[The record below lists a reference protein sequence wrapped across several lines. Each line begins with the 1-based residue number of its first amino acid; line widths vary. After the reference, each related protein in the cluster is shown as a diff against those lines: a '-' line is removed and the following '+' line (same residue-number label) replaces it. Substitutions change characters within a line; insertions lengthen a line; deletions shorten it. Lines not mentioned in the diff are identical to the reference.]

1 MNAMMDVVVL
11 LDGKIGRSAEL
22 FDLLEGAGIDV
33 KASCVFPRLG
43 GRVAHIAVDREQ
55 YDAVEDLLTERM
67 GGVADQRPCIV
78 VPPDYP
84 GGMGAVARKI
94 AEAQIVMSVSYYGEN
109 GELVLATSDGTK
121 TREVLSL

>member
-1 MNAMMDVVVL
+1 MMDVVVL

-33 KASCVFPRLG
+33 KASCIFPRLG
-43 GRVAHIAVDREQ
+43 GRVAHIAVEHEQ
-55 YDAVEDLLTERM
+55 YDAVEDLLTDKL

-84 GGMGAVARKI
+84 GGMGAVAEKV
-94 AEAQIVMSVSYYGEN
+94 AAAQIVMSVSYYGEH
-109 GELVLATSDGTK
+109 GELVLATSDSAR
-121 TREVLSL
+121 TREVLGL

>member
-1 MNAMMDVVVL
+1 MMDVVVL

-22 FDLLEGAGIDV
+22 FDLLEEGGIDV

-43 GRVAHIAVDREQ
+43 GRVAHIAVEHEQ
-55 YDAVEDLLTERM
+55 YDAVEDLLTDRM

-84 GGMGAVARKI
+84 GGMAAVARKI
-94 AEAQIVMSVSYYGEN
+94 AAAQIVVSVSYFGEH
-109 GELVLATSDGTK
+109 GELVLATSDGEK
-121 TREVLSL
+121 TRLVLGM

>member
-1 MNAMMDVVVL
+1 MMDVVVL

-22 FDLLEGAGIDV
+22 FDLLSEAGIDV

-43 GRVAHIAVDREQ
+43 GRVAHIAVEIDD

-78 VPPDYP
+78 VPPGHP
-84 GGMGAVARKI
+84 GGIGEIARKI
-94 AEAQIVMSVSYYGEN
+94 ADAQIVVSVSYYGER
-109 GELVLATSDGTK
+109 GELVLATSDGQK
-121 TREVLSL
+121 TREILGL

>member
-1 MNAMMDVVVL
+1 MMDVVVL

-22 FDLLEGAGIDV
+22 FDLLDDAGIDV

-43 GRVAHIAVDREQ
+43 GRVAHFAVEHAQ
-55 YDAVEDLLTERM
+55 YDAVEDLLTDRL

-84 GGMGAVARKI
+84 GGMQSVARKV
-94 AEAQIVMSVSYYGEN
+94 AEAHIVMSVSYYGEN
-109 GELVLATSDGTK
+109 GELVLATSDGAK
-121 TREVLSL
+121 TREVLGL